1 MSKNT
6 FFFVVFSPFCC
17 EIAVLLEKK
26 FGGFVFFFCTFAAD
40 NQKHATMVGMIT
52 SRDPIKGA
60 VAKEMQ
66 QHISRVAEAKKLG
79 TAVRATSQH
88 KTNVNLIEVNNE

>member
-1 MSKNT
+1 
-6 FFFVVFSPFCC
+6 
-17 EIAVLLEKK
+17 
-26 FGGFVFFFCTFAAD
+26 
-40 NQKHATMVGMIT
+40 MVGMIT
-52 SRDPIKGA
+52 SRDPIRGA

>member
-1 MSKNT
+1 M
-6 FFFVVFSPFCC
+6 VVS
-17 EIAVLLEKK
+17 
-26 FGGFVFFFCTFAAD
+26 FFFCIFAAD
-40 NQKHATMVGMIT
+40 NQKYATMVGMIT